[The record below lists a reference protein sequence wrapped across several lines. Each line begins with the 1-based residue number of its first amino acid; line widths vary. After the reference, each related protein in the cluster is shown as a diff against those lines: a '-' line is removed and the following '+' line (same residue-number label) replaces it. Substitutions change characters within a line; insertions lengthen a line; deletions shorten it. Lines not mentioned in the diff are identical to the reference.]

1 VNSIDELN
9 AYLCAD
15 VRREIEQ
22 RYYARVNSGARLEQ
36 LIHDPEFLRDPIR
49 HAALWPDHGVV
60 HVRDVARQIL
70 RVLDVAHGVL
80 VPSRS
85 YERFHFMKAY
95 GVLLAYLHDIG
106 MFDFSQVGRAMHPEY
121 AAQAVLGREFDDI
134 IATIQAQDSG
144 GVVQHLA
151 KLAQRGAIQ
160 ASLETTL
167 RELLAMAMCHS
178 KTKVPVDLLNAPR
191 DLRVRIQDA
200 VTKNLRDLHFEQR
213 SDHAHIPIHE
223 DPSDISFSWLVSDN
237 PALRELANDV
247 IDTLR
252 SLRAAD
258 SLRQRGTVLKTS
270 GNYEIMIDRRSANAI
285 WALRLG
291 QDQLFLLE
299 SDDPLA
305 AGEAN
310 IASSTLERDGS
321 LRIVFHRGAFWEQE
335 AVFRAARN
343 AARVV
348 NDIQEDVILSFH
360 RTEPINYP
368 LNSDSSTI
376 LLEGTDDNLEFSE
389 MVRRELLSLNPNL
402 RNQVRCGP
410 SLKNATPV
418 EITRYIEGCNL
429 DWEDV
434 KKQELIEKVGASGTK
449 TEHIDLTMAFQ
460 DVRRIHLPAAQT
472 LIEAN
477 SPAAF
482 VYIPLGDGL
491 VVIPLGGYASFP
503 VHPWMPLGNTGVI
516 RGAVRN
522 ADVIAEQA
530 VDLLMIPQDI
540 YLKYWYQPYTT
551 EELLRFLLTQ
561 PE

>member
-121 AAQAVLGREFDDI
+121 AAQAVLGSEFDDI
-134 IATIQAQDSG
+134 IAT
-144 GVVQHLA
+144 
-151 KLAQRGAIQ
+151 
-160 ASLETTL
+160 
-167 RELLAMAMCHS
+167 

>member
-1 VNSIDELN
+1 VNSIDELD

-60 HVRDVARQIL
+60 HVRDVAQQVL

-85 YERFHFMKAY
+85 HERFHFMKAY

-121 AAQAVLGREFDDI
+121 AAQAVLGGEFDDI
-134 IATIQAQDSG
+134 ITTIQAQDCG
-144 GVVQHLA
+144 GVLRHLA
-151 KLAQRGAIQ
+151 NLAQRDAIQ
-160 ASLETTL
+160 TSLVTTM

-178 KTKVPVDLLNAPR
+178 KTKVPVELLNAPR
-191 DLRVRIQDA
+191 DLRARMQHTL
-200 VTKNLRDLHFEQR
+200 TKSLQELYFEQR
-213 SDHAHIPIHE
+213 SDHPHLPIHN
-223 DPSDISFSWLVSDN
+223 DPSDISFSWLVSEN

-252 SLRAAD
+252 AVRAAD

-291 QDQLFLLE
+291 QDKLFLLE

-321 LRIVFHRGAFWEQE
+321 LRIVFHRGAFWEQG
-335 AVFRAARN
+335 AVRRAARN
-343 AARVV
+343 AACVV

-360 RTEPINYP
+360 RPETVNYP
-368 LNSDSSTI
+368 LNSANIPI

-389 MVRRELLSLNPNL
+389 LVRTELLSLNPNL
-402 RNQVRCGP
+402 RNPVRCVP
-410 SLKNATPV
+410 SLHNATAV
-418 EITRYIEGCNL
+418 EITRYLEGCDL
-429 DWEDV
+429 DWDEA
-434 KKQELIEKVGASGTK
+434 KKQDLIEKVAASGTK
-449 TEHIDLTMAFQ
+449 TENIDLTMAFQ
-460 DVRRIHLPAAQT
+460 DVRLINLPATQT
-472 LIEAN
+472 LIEAS

-491 VVIPLGGYASFP
+491 VIIPLGGYASFP
-503 VHPWMPLGNTGVI
+503 VRPWMPLGNTGVI

-522 ADVIAEQA
+522 ADVIAEQV

-551 EELLRFLLTQ
+551 EELLRLLMVQ
-561 PE
+561 PQ